1 MRASGSTA
9 AFRGLAQFDSE
20 SGLDAE
26 RAVQTPGA
34 DKPFS
39 EKQSGSAGAAPAKVL
54 FGPFCLLPTQF
65 LLREGDTPVPL
76 GSRALE
82 ILIALLE
89 RRGELVS
96 KQDLMARVWPNVF
109 VEPANLTVHMSALR
123 RALRDGRDGHRF
135 IVNIPGR
142 GYCFVA
148 SVDVSGHEN

>member
-9 AFRGLAQFDSE
+9 AFGGLAQFDPE
-20 SGLDAE
+20 SGRDVE
-26 RAVQTPGA
+26 RAVQTSNA

-39 EKQSGSAGAAPAKVL
+39 DKRARSAGAAPAKVS
-54 FGPFCLLPTQF
+54 FGPFCLLPTQL

-96 KQDLMARVWPNVF
+96 KQNLMARVWP
-109 VEPANLTVHMSALR
+109 
-123 RALRDGRDGHRF
+123 
-135 IVNIPGR
+135 
-142 GYCFVA
+142 
-148 SVDVSGHEN
+148 